1 VRLPTGTPDLTEFI
15 VPTFLTRPRQ
25 RSRVVLSTAACAL
38 TLTLLPSTSATAAP
52 PAPDRQ
58 PTATGYGGAVA
69 SLDPYATEAGLSVLR
84 RGGNAVDAAVAASAM
99 LGLTRPYDGSIGGG
113 GFFVIRDG
121 KTGEVTTIDSREAA
135 GGDVTPEHFLDP
147 ATGQPLGFTAARRSG
162 LSVGVPG
169 LVRGWEHALAEYGT
183 MDFSKVLR
191 PAITRARSGFVVDA
205 QYQSRTESNLSY
217 LSTFAASADTWLID
231 GAAPQ
236 QGTVFRNKDL
246 AGTYET
252 LAREGAD
259 AFYNGPIA
267 EAIAD
272 TVTNPQ
278 VVPDSSYHARPGV
291 MTTEDLASYRAIERA
306 PTHHQFN
313 GYDIYSMAPA
323 SSGGATVGQ
332 ALNVMEEFDLA
343 AMDHAEALH
352 YLIEGS
358 ALAYADREAY
368 LGDADFVPT
377 PLTGLLSQ
385 EYAAERAGLLSETA
399 AAKPMA
405 SGDPWP
411 YNDVDGTAVDLA
423 ANSPNGGQTT
433 HLTVADDEGTVVSYT
448 FTIEGISGSGMTVPG
463 HGFLLNNELT
473 DFSFDPGHPANA
485 PAGGKRPRSSM
496 TPTIVTQD
504 GEPVVALGTPGGAR
518 IITTVLQMLFNQ
530 LELGM
535 TLPEAIAAPRLSQR
549 NTTSTEVEAIW
560 FNSPEADALRARGHQ
575 LTSTSTL
582 NNVTGIAFL
591 PDGRMQA
598 GAEPV
603 RLGGGAAGVIRP
615 SGDGN

>member
-1 VRLPTGTPDLTEFI
+1 
-15 VPTFLTRPRQ
+15 
-25 RSRVVLSTAACAL
+25 VVLSTAACAL
-38 TLTLLPSTSATAAP
+38 TLTLLPTTNAAATP

-58 PTATGYGGAVA
+58 PTATGFGGAVS

-121 KTGEVTTIDSREAA
+121 ETGEVTTIDSREAA

-147 ATGQPLGFTAARRSG
+147 ETGRPLNFTQARRSG

-169 LVRGWEHALAEYGT
+169 LVRGWDYALAEYGT
-183 MDFSKVLR
+183 MDLAKVLR
-191 PAITRARSGFVVDA
+191 PAITQARSGFVVDA
-205 QYQSRTESNLSY
+205 QYQSRTESNLGY

-246 AGTYET
+246 ARTYET
-252 LAREGAD
+252 LAKEGAD

-267 EAIAD
+267 EAIVD

-278 VVPDSSYHARPGV
+278 VVPDSTYHARSGV
-291 MTTEDLASYRAIERA
+291 MKTEDLASYRAIEKA
-306 PTHHQFN
+306 PTHHTFN
-313 GYDIYSMAPA
+313 GYDIYGMGPS
-323 SSGGATVGQ
+323 SSGGATVAQ
-332 ALNVMEEFDLA
+332 TLNVLEEFDLSG
-343 AMDHAEALH
+343 MDHAEALH
-352 YLIEGS
+352 YLIDAS

-368 LGDADFVPT
+368 LGDADFVDT
-377 PLTGLLSQ
+377 PLRGLLSQ
-385 EYAAERAGLLSETA
+385 DYAAERAGLLSESA
-399 AAKPMA
+399 ADKPMA

-411 YNDVDGTAVDLA
+411 YNDADGTAVDLA
-423 ANSPNGGQTT
+423 ANSPNGGSTT

-473 DFSFDPGHPANA
+473 DFSMDPAHPANA

-518 IITTVLQMLFNQ
+518 IITTVFQLLFNQ

-549 NTTSTEVEAIW
+549 NTTSTEFEAAW
-560 FNSPEADALRARGHQ
+560 FDSPEADALRARGHR
-575 LTSTSTL
+575 LTSIGTL

-591 PDGRMQA
+591 DDGRMQA
-598 GAEPV
+598 GAEPE
-603 RLGGGAAGVIRP
+603 RYGGGSAGVVRA

>member
-1 VRLPTGTPDLTEFI
+1 MVVSASAIASEVGA
-15 VPTFLTRPRQ
+15 
-25 RSRVVLSTAACAL
+25 RVL
-38 TLTLLPSTSATAAP
+38 
-52 PAPDRQ
+52 
-58 PTATGYGGAVA
+58 
-69 SLDPYATEAGLSVLR
+69 EA
-84 RGGNAVDAAVAASAM
+84 GGNAVDAAVAASAM

-121 KTGEVTTIDSREAA
+121 RTGEVTTIDSRERA

-147 ATGQPLGFTAARRSG
+147 ATGRPLNFTEARRSG

-169 LVRGWEHALAEYGT
+169 LVRGWEYALDEYGT
-183 MDFSKVLR
+183 MDFRHVLR
-191 PAITRARSGFVVDA
+191 PAIARARSGFVVDA
-205 QYQSRTESNLSY
+205 QYQSRTESNLTY
-217 LSTFAASADTWLID
+217 LSTFAASAETWLVD
-231 GAAPQ
+231 GEAPR

-246 AGTYET
+246 AKTYQM
-252 LAREGAD
+252 LARGGAD

-267 EAIAD
+267 EAIVD
-272 TVTNPQ
+272 TVTDPQ
-278 VVPDSSYHARPGV
+278 VVPGSDYHARPGV
-291 MTTEDLASYRAIERA
+291 MKTDDLATYRAIEKA
-306 PTHHQFN
+306 PTHHTFN
-313 GYDIYSMAPA
+313 GYDIYSMAPS

-332 ALNVMEEFDLA
+332 TLNILEEFDLSR
-343 AMDHAEALH
+343 MDHAEALH
-352 YLIEGS
+352 HFIDAS

-385 EYAAERAGLLSETA
+385 EYAAERAGLISETA

-423 ANSPNGGQTT
+423 ANSPNGGSTT

-463 HGFLLNNELT
+463 YGFLLNNELT
-473 DFSFDPGHPANA
+473 DFSMDPGHPANA

-496 TPTIVTQD
+496 TPTIVMQD
-504 GEPVVALGTPGGAR
+504 DKPVVALGTPGGAR
-518 IITTVLQMLFNQ
+518 IITTVAQLLFNQ

-535 TLPEAIAAPRLSQR
+535 TLPEAIAAPRMSQR
-549 NTTSTEVEAIW
+549 NTTSTEFEAAWID
-560 FNSPEADALRARGHQ
+560 SPEADALRARGHR
-575 LTSTSTL
+575 LTSVNTL

-591 PDGRMQA
+591 DDGRMQA
-598 GAEPV
+598 GAEPE
-603 RLGGGAAGVIRP
+603 RLGGGAAGVVHP
-615 SGDGN
+615 VGDGN